1 MSSAFLIGV
10 GMVRYFVSRPELTKL
25 IFGVGMAK
33 ASEIFSGPEPD
44 GKVKEV
50 KYWLKAKG
58 VRDFE
63 PVSLFCDQLTK
74 VRWK

>member
-1 MSSAFLIGV
+1 MSSAFSIGV
-10 GMVRYFVSRPELTKL
+10 GMVGYFVSCPGLTKL
-25 IFGVGMAK
+25 IFGVAMAK

-44 GKVKEV
+44 GKVKEI
-50 KYWLKAKG
+50 KHWLKAKG